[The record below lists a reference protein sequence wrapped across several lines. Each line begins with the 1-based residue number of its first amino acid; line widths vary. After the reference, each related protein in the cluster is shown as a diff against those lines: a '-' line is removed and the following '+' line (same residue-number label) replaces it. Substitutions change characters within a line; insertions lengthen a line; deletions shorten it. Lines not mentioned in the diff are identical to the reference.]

1 MALSDILKQ
10 GLSHPT
16 AMAATATAAPM
27 ATLCNE
33 NGRFILFRPKT
44 SLPCREN
51 ESEHSYNEITS
62 FASCKL
68 SS

>member
-33 NGRFILFRPKT
+33 NGRFILFRPKNIFT
-44 SLPCREN
+44 MQGKWIRTFL
-51 ESEHSYNEITS
+51 
-62 FASCKL
+62 
-68 SS
+68 